1 MGDSCGMIDCLD
13 RGLEE
18 TFSAVQSVV
27 FADIASECGR
37 LMYELLHVMPE
48 SAEAVG
54 SVISFLAR
62 SGIEQ
67 GGTVLEVSRRLQD
80 LQGMCVTSTSHVC
93 VWTCT

>member
-1 MGDSCGMIDCLD
+1 MLVRDIHIDACTSQIDDSCGTIDCLD

-18 TFSAVQSVV
+18 TFSIVESAV

-54 SVISFLAR
+54 AVISFLAR
-62 SGIEQ
+62 SGME
-67 GGTVLEVSRRLQD
+67 
-80 LQGMCVTSTSHVC
+80 
-93 VWTCT
+93 